1 MNQSYPLRTICYG
14 THSGEAVKTQ
24 KSTLD
29 LLGPLITSKTRLK
42 LLLRFFL
49 NQNLSGYL
57 QGLSKELDEN
67 TNSIRVE
74 LNRLEEAGLL
84 SSELQGRRKLYQVN
98 LAHPLTSDITSIVRK
113 VAGIDALVD
122 KVVDNLP
129 GLSQV
134 WICGALARGIQGDSI
149 DCVLIGTDLNSKY
162 IAGLSA
168 RVKELTGKKVNTQVL
183 EQMPDEKREQCL
195 LVWEKGANN
204 DCPVAGKFYSKQQ
217 RKTSTGHA
225 CDIIVI

>member
-1 MNQSYPLRTICYG
+1 MGLTAAKPL
-14 THSGEAVKTQ
+14 KT
-24 KSTLD
+24 KTNTLD

-74 LNRLEEAGLL
+74 LNRLEQAGLL
-84 SSELQGRRKLYQVN
+84 ASELEGRKKLYRVN
-98 LAHPLTSDITSIVRK
+98 DSHPLTADLTSIVRK
-113 VAGIDALVD
+113 VSGIEALVD

-134 WICGALARGIQGDSI
+134 WICGALARGIQADAI
-149 DCVLIGTDLNSKY
+149 DCLLIGESLDRKY
-162 IAGLSA
+162 IEGLSA
-168 RVKELTGKKVNTQVL
+168 RVNELTGKKVNTQVL

-195 LVWEKGANN
+195 LVWEKE
-204 DCPVAGKFYSKQQ
+204 DEQ
-217 RKTSTGHA
+217 
-225 CDIIVI
+225 

>member
-1 MNQSYPLRTICYG
+1 MYEDN
-14 THSGEAVKTQ
+14 
-24 KSTLD
+24 

-42 LLLRFFL
+42 LLSRFFL

-84 SSELQGRRKLYQVN
+84 RSELQGRRKLYQVN
-98 LAHPLTSDITSIVRK
+98 LAHPLTSDLTSIVRK
-113 VAGIDALVD
+113 VTGIDALVD

-149 DCVLIGTDLNSKY
+149 DCLLIGTDLNSKY

-195 LVWEKGANN
+195 LVWEKE
-204 DCPVAGKFYSKQQ
+204 DKQ
-217 RKTSTGHA
+217 
-225 CDIIVI
+225 